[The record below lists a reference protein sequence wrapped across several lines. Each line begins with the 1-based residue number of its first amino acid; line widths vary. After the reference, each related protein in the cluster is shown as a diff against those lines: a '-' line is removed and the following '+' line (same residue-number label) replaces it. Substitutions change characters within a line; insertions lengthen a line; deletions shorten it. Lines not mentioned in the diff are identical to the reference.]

1 MFKLFFD
8 GAANPNPGTM
18 GVGASLI
25 DQNDNEI
32 DSVSLNCGTG
42 TNNQAEYMALV
53 EGVKLLK
60 RNNVSSVLIVGD
72 SRLVINQMTG
82 VWNCNDTK
90 LRELKKQALLHLDG
104 CEVEYRWVR
113 RNQNERA
120 DELSKQGLEKS
131 VSDEPIQLNKKNKPK
146 ERLTPIQVFYHTGI
160 GFSVIDGEKLYA
172 VNLNPKVHCSCSSGN
187 SQCRHISAALDYAQK
202 QRAVA

>member
-1 MFKLFFD
+1 MYKLFFD
-8 GAANPNPGTM
+8 GAASPNPGRM
-18 GVGASLI
+18 GAGASLVDVNGI
-25 DQNDNEI
+25 EI
-32 DSVSLNCGTG
+32 DCIAKNCGTG
-42 TNNQAEYMALV
+42 TNNQAEYLSLV
-53 EGVKLLK
+53 EGIKLVK
-60 RNNVSSVLIVGD
+60 RNDVSSVLIAGD
-72 SRLVINQMTG
+72 SQLVINQMTG
-82 VWNCNDTK
+82 VWNCNDEKLKTIKTK
-90 LRELKKQALLHLDG
+90 ATHLLAG
-104 CEVEYRWVR
+104 CDVEYRWIP